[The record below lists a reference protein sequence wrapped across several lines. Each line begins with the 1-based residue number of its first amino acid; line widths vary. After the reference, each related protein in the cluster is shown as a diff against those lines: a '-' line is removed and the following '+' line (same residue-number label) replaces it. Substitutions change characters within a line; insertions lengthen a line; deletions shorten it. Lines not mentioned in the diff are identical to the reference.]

1 MDSLLKNEVIKLFN
15 DKPKSGIARI
25 KKWCTDN
32 NQDFIAETAKIF
44 YEEKSNLNLEFVGDY
59 LGTDGVDNQKV
70 LESFTKQFDFKE
82 KDYLESLRRFLQS
95 FKLPGEAQKI
105 DRLVESFGTHYYE
118 QNLNIDINSKDAAYI
133 LAYQTIMLN
142 TDLHNPS
149 IAKSKK
155 MTFEQLKN
163 NLKGTNESKN
173 FNDNFLKKIY
183 DEIEAKPFKLNFVDS
198 SPGYQINN
206 ISSQN
211 DKTFKQLNQFLEE
224 KRNIQNIFPKL
235 QNNNLTIE
243 FKNPKTF
250 LSKFT
255 GYKGSVIIKDEK
267 SGAAEIQVYKPSIF
281 SRWFLGE
288 KSKIIIQPLREE
300 GRQPSEQSLK
310 LAAQITASFE
320 TKVTSIKATYDY
332 LKEDLKSQYDNIRNP
347 KKELEKA
354 SAIAEGH
361 KNIKY
366 ITEIVHQI
374 NQPVK
379 NAVAVFSS
387 TISVE
392 PQISK
397 SDLPIKPPQLPVPKS
412 IPNVVKKAAKDISKQ
427 ISHERDKHKEE
438 LAKALEIQRR
448 KIEKQNSGRVV

>member
-1 MDSLLKNEVIKLFN
+1 MSYYHHHHHHLESTSLYKKAGLENLYFQGDSLLKNEVIKLFN

-183 DEIEAKPFKLNFVDS
+183 DEIEAKPFKLNFVKT
-198 SPGYQINN
+198 SPGYELTSTTLNKD
-206 ISSQN
+206 S
-211 DKTFKQLNQFLEE
+211 TFKKLDSFLHSTDV
-224 KRNIQNIFPKL
+224 NINTVFPGIGDNVKTTVD
-235 QNNNLTIE
+235 Q
-243 FKNPKTF
+243 PKSW
-250 LSKFT
+250 LSFFT
-255 GYKGSVIIKDEK
+255 GYKGTITLTDNKTS
-267 SGAAEIQVYKPSIF
+267 AQATIQVYTPNIF
-281 SRWFLGE
+281 SKWLFGE
-288 KSKIIIQPLREE
+288 QPRVIIQPGQTKE
-300 GRQPSEQSLK
+300 SID
-310 LAAQITASFE
+310 LAAKAAADFSSPVKNF
-320 TKVTSIKATYDY
+320 KATYDY
-332 LKEDLKSQYDNIRNP
+332 EVGDLIKAYDNQKKLITIERNLALKE
-347 KKELEKA
+347 
-354 SAIAEGH
+354 G
-361 KNIKY
+361 
-366 ITEIVHQI
+366 
-374 NQPVK
+374 
-379 NAVAVFSS
+379 
-387 TISVE
+387 
-392 PQISK
+392 
-397 SDLPIKPPQLPVPKS
+397 VPKD
-412 IPNVVKKAAKDISKQ
+412 PDAEMQ
-427 ISHERDKHKEE
+427 KE
-438 LAKALEIQRR
+438 K
-448 KIEKQNSGRVV
+448 GRQLKF